1 MSRRLE
7 NAPLVEVIAE
17 VHWHLD
23 TSPTGEPLD
32 LHWFDLAH
40 QAKGTLSAPYP
51 VVEVL
56 QPVGLSVPLDMLGRV
71 PLLRFRPAPA
81 AWPVVQLGQGL
92 FTFNVVPPYD
102 GWDTNVRDGL
112 AQALKLVLDGVSVLG
127 ARRLQA
133 VRLHYRDAFTASHGV
148 NDPDDFLRQ
157 ILGLPVANR
166 VAAALGATKAQLQG
180 QMAFAQGGEAAGS
193 VLLRYGTGQKTAKV
207 GDSPQQAAVMDFIIT
222 VPGSGPMLVA
232 ALMDKFEKAHSL
244 AEAAFHAVVPPDV
257 MAILQRRSLEG

>member
-166 VAAALGATKAQLQG
+166 VAAALG
-180 QMAFAQGGEAAGS
+180 
-193 VLLRYGTGQKTAKV
+193 LR
-207 GDSPQQAAVMDFIIT
+207 
-222 VPGSGPMLVA
+222 
-232 ALMDKFEKAHSL
+232 
-244 AEAAFHAVVPPDV
+244 
-257 MAILQRRSLEG
+257 RRSCRGRWPLPRAVKRRVAYFYAMGRVRRRPKSGILPSKLQ